1 MKNGDKNP
9 KIASIGLNIHIQVVF
24 NSVFRMKNKKIWNP
38 KNFAI
43 FWVAIAQILT
53 KNTENCVLFYKKKVI

>member
-24 NSVFRMKNKKIWNP
+24 NSVFRMKNKKI
-38 KNFAI
+38 
-43 FWVAIAQILT
+43 
-53 KNTENCVLFYKKKVI
+53 